1 MFRHIL
7 VPTDG
12 SELAMRGVRTAIDMA
27 KSDGARV
34 TAIHVVPPFHT
45 VTYMAEMLAASEAN
59 YVLEAAERARKY
71 LADVAKLAADA
82 GIACQTLSVE
92 SDRPDE
98 VITQTAQDQ
107 GCDVIVIASHGW
119 RGLTKL
125 LLGSVTQKVLLSS
138 PVPVLV
144 CR

>member
-7 VPTDG
+7 IPTDG
-12 SELAMRGVRTAIDMA
+12 SELSMRGVRMGIDLA
-27 KSDGARV
+27 KTDGARV
-34 TAIHVVPPFHT
+34 TAIHVVPPFHS

-59 YVLEAAERARKY
+59 YVLESAERAKKY
-71 LADVAKLAADA
+71 LEDVKKLATEA
-82 GIACQTLSVE
+82 GVACQTLTVE

-98 VITQTAQDQ
+98 VITQAAQDQ